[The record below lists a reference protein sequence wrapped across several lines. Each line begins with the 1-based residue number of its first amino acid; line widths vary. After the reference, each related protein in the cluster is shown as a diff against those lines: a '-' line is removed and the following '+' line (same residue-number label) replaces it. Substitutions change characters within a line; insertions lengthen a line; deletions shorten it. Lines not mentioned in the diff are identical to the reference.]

1 MPTPSTLSLIFGVES
16 FEQAMKLAE
25 RTIQFADTLTVLT
38 DGYIKAGR
46 VCHAE
51 GSILDATRHF
61 TEATKAPVV
70 SAIAAIGLAQI
81 QLKTGESLAGRQML
95 GLGSTAPCRRNS
107 CRHSYAGF
115 PPSIP

>member
-1 MPTPSTLSLIFGVES
+1 MRTPSTLSPIFGAES

-51 GSILDATRHF
+51 GSIFDATRHF

-81 QLKTGESLAGRQML
+81 QLKTGESLAGR
-95 GLGSTAPCRRNS
+95 
-107 CRHSYAGF
+107 
-115 PPSIP
+115 